1 MASNYPTRTRRRFRG
16 TRSLFVLG
24 ALAATVLHP
33 GAAQAQIT
41 SYSGPQIANPTGTL
55 TFTWHGFVPLI
66 AYQEAGLQVSCNS
79 TDSGQACTRC
89 CRPTAFSLG
98 GYYYGGPLQ
107 QLVTITR
114 ADGGALSALEFQA
127 GDLYNGCE
135 AGDGTIYL
143 WALVS
148 SGGNTT
154 SFDIDAPAGTYVG
167 FAGVFDTVKV
177 GAYSNAYAR
186 NLHEESQPQAIAMD
200 NMRYVASPCPAFA
213 APTSINS
220 CADGTSVFS
229 VSVVG
234 DGPLTYQW
242 QWQPPDGSQWFD
254 VSDGADAA
262 PGSFAFSASGS
273 QTPTLTRTGTL
284 AAGSVV
290 LFRCVVSNAC
300 ATIASAPAT
309 LAIRPTPTISEQPQD
324 QPLCGAP
331 AVATFSVAAATNEA
345 DPGPFTYQW
354 QTSTQDQPAWHA
366 VTDSENTTGAT
377 TPYLALSLDA
387 TDAAGQFRCVV
398 SNPCGSTTSTV
409 AKLSFGNAPVIDVQ
423 PLDTVICGDGTG
435 AFSVSSSGLQQPV
448 CQWRVES
455 PPSSGQYLDI
465 PSDAT
470 FADPATGLTFYASGS
485 QSEGLSVSSVV
496 LGGHPS
502 SIRFVAVLSS
512 SCGNTTS
519 SPAKLIVNT
528 ADFNGD
534 GDIGTDADIQA
545 FFACLAGDCCA
556 TCGSAD
562 FNGDGD
568 IGTDADIE
576 SFFRVLAGGPC

>member
-1 MASNYPTRTRRRFRG
+1 MAAR
-16 TRSLFVLG
+16 
-24 ALAATVLHP
+24 
-33 GAAQAQIT
+33 AQVT
-41 SYSGPQIANPTGTL
+41 TYSGPQITSPTGTL
-55 TFTWHGFVPLI
+55 TFTWHAYVPLI

-79 TDSGQACTRC
+79 TDSGQGCSRC
-89 CRPTAFSLG
+89 CRPWGFSQG

-143 WALVS
+143 WALAY
-148 SGGNTT
+148 SGGNVT
-154 SFDIDAPAGTYVG
+154 SFDINAPSGSYVG
-167 FAGVFDTVKV
+167 FTGVFDKV
-177 GAYSNAYAR
+177 QVAAYSNAYGR
-186 NLHEESQPQAIAMD
+186 DLHNPAQPQAIAMD
-200 NMRYVASPCPAFA
+200 NMRYVSSPCPAFA
-213 APTSINS
+213 APTSLNT
-220 CADGTSVFS
+220 CADGTSTFS

-242 QWQPPDGSQWFD
+242 QWQPLDGGQWFD
-254 VSDGADAA
+254 VSEGANAA
-262 PGSFAFSASGS
+262 PAPFAFTALGS
-273 QTPTLTRTGTL
+273 QTPTLTRTGALTP
-284 AAGSVV
+284 GSVA

-309 LAIRPTPTISEQPQD
+309 LAIRPAPTISQEPQD

-331 AVATFSVAAATNEA
+331 AVASFSVAAATSAA

-366 VTDSENTTGAT
+366 VVNGENTTGAT
-377 TPYLALSLDA
+377 TPYLTLSLDA
-387 TDAAGQFRCVV
+387 TDAAGRFRCVV
-398 SNPCGSTTSTV
+398 SNACASTTSTV
-409 AKLSFGNAPVIDVQ
+409 ATLSFGNAPVIVAQ
-423 PLDTVICGDGTG
+423 PADAVVCGDGKGTI
-435 AFSVSSSGLQQPV
+435 AMSASGLQQPGI
-448 CQWRVES
+448 QWRVES
-455 PPSSGQYLDI
+455 PPNSGQYLDLT
-465 PSDAT
+465 DNAT
-470 FADPATGLTFYASGS
+470 FTDPATGLTFYAYGAL
-485 QSEGLSVSSVV
+485 SESLSVSSVV

-502 SIRFVAVLSS
+502 AIRFVAVLTN
-512 SCGNTTS
+512 SCGIATS
-519 SPAKLIVNT
+519 NPAKLTVNT

-534 GDIGTDADIQA
+534 GDVGTDADIQA

-556 TCGSAD
+556 SCGSAD